1 MATLSGNK
9 IKDTYQSLIK
19 LTDNGNLTTGA
30 KRITDGF
37 GNNSP
42 LFLSTSQI
50 GVGVTP
56 TVQFH
61 ASGDGK
67 FGGNL
72 TVTGNLVVEGSLTTV
87 GTDTLT
93 VKDPLIVLANNN
105 TSTDAVDIGFY
116 GKYSPSSTTLFAGLF
131 RDEGDDKFKLF
142 KSLQVEPT
150 TTVDTSGTG
159 YTKAGL
165 VIGSLEAT
173 TGSFTGN
180 IELEAASGF
189 AQVELGGPSGAIID
203 LKGPFSDDFDLR
215 ILSNTTSGQINA
227 INGQL
232 DITANTNI
240 NLQHQGSTKLQTTS
254 TGITVTGTITGNVT
268 GNLTGNVTGNVTGDV
283 TGDLTG
289 DVTGNLTGD
298 VTGNVSGSS
307 GSTTGNAATATKIA
321 SITNSDIVQLTS
333 SQTLTNKTI
342 DLDNNT
348 VSNIEVDNLKSGVL
362 DTDLSSVSGSD
373 DTLASAKAIKTYV
386 DGQISGEDLDI
397 AGDSGT
403 GSVDLDSQTFTI
415 AGGTNVTT
423 SVSNQTVT
431 INATGAVDGS
441 GTANDVVMW
450 SDSDT
455 LTDAPIAIS
464 GDNATFAGDVNV
476 GGGDLR
482 LDSTAKLFTNED
494 NMTISV
500 EDNNNGTNANI
511 IFKNAA
517 STSLTLAKDLSATF
531 AGNVDI
537 NGSQISVGTNNSRF
551 AENNL
556 RFNSA
561 GGAFIDHTTLGQD
574 FNFRTSVSS
583 ALDTTP
589 LVLNGANAIFA
600 GTIKQ
605 TGKTLT
611 IEAND
616 PEIILKDT
624 DEGTDD
630 KVFRIINV
638 SEELRFTA
646 RTDNNDA
653 NADGGDVL
661 KITRS
666 GNSTFAGSITGT
678 SAQFID
684 TSNPDGGSGT
694 GEGGSVIIEGR
705 RDGTANLLSLRSR
718 DASAPTV
725 ALPNGQ
731 GGILRFQGFD
741 GTDFAQMGGI
751 QVVADGQAVANGDAP
766 SKMNFYTVPDG
777 TETLTVALALDKSQN
792 ATFAGDV
799 EVLSSGAEL
808 IVNDTSNTPKLRL
821 KQNGSTKAII
831 QTSSDDLLFQVPTER
846 MRITSGGNVG
856 IGTTSPNAK
865 LHVDGGGKFEGN
877 VTLTKSVGDTELLIE
892 ADTDNNNENDN
903 PRLHLRQDGGA
914 ISAYFGLNGDV
925 DNTFTG
931 ALANSP
937 HIRATGGIQ
946 FAPSNTL
953 ALTLDTSQNATF
965 AGAVGVGVAGGS
977 NAKLEVVSTSGEVFR
992 ADASGGAFRI
1002 VADQT
1007 GVNTQGVLTHSGNL
1021 KFNGNTT
1028 ISSNTTDG
1036 SDNAQLIIAGGGT
1049 DGDSR
1054 GASVHIS
1061 GNESGNGGLLQ
1072 LRAGS
1077 GSISQIRSYTSGTE
1091 RMRIQSD
1098 GKIAIGTTAATANLE
1113 VGGANSTLR
1122 VGPRYASGGDRD
1134 FVDLI
1139 ANGTDSKVLSNN
1151 ERFHIENNSGHIII
1165 NPSSNVGIGTTSP
1178 SQKLHVVGNIYSVN
1192 SGTDG
1197 GQIRL
1202 ANSGGGSNWYWAAR
1216 TTGLNLGELGAA
1228 DGRIFI
1234 ANGGNVG
1241 IGTTSPNARLESNAN
1256 VTFSTIDTFGQ
1267 IVAKSTSGAL
1277 GMMLNIGVD
1286 DGGDFCFLQSVN
1298 RGVGATP
1305 LVLQRYAGNVG
1316 IGISTIARGPLHVH
1330 EGSTGYS
1337 QVHLTNSSS
1346 GSTSND
1352 GLTLF
1357 TNGND
1362 AGIMQRENSYLLFGT
1377 NDTERMRIDSS
1388 GRVGI
1393 GNTSPGLKL
1402 DVTGD
1407 IRASADVIAFSDRK
1421 LKKNIKTLDGKKVFD
1436 MRGVSFTRIDT
1447 NKESSGVIA
1456 QEIQKIAPELVNET
1470 GDTLGVAYGNLT
1482 GYLIEAIKDLK
1493 QEIEELKKQIK

>member
-254 TGITVTGTITGNVT
+254 TGVTVTGTITGNIT

-342 DLDNNT
+342 DVDNNT

-441 GTANDVVMW
+441 GTANDIVMW

-464 GDNATFAGDVNV
+464 GDNATFAGRVIIGDDAISTDKPGLVV
-476 GGGDLR
+476 GDTTNGGQITIRGLSPTLSFDKTGSNNPKILTDGGLLQIKSGT
-482 LDSTAKLFTNED
+482 LDSEG
-494 NMTISV
+494 SV
-500 EDNNNGTNANI
+500 LM
-511 IFKNAA
+511 
-517 STSLTLAKDLSATF
+517 SLT
-531 AGNVDI
+531 G
-537 NGSQISVGTNNSRF
+537 
-551 AENNL
+551 
-556 RFNSA
+556 SA
-561 GGAFIDHTTLGQD
+561 G
-574 FNFRTSVSS
+574 
-583 ALDTTP
+583 
-589 LVLNGANAIFA
+589 
-600 GTIKQ
+600 
-605 TGKTLT
+605 
-611 IEAND
+611 
-616 PEIILKDT
+616 
-624 DEGTDD
+624 
-630 KVFRIINV
+630 
-638 SEELRFTA
+638 
-646 RTDNNDA
+646 
-653 NADGGDVL
+653 
-661 KITRS
+661 
-666 GNSTFAGSITGT
+666 
-678 SAQFID
+678 
-684 TSNPDGGSGT
+684 
-694 GEGGSVIIEGR
+694 
-705 RDGTANLLSLRSR
+705 
-718 DASAPTV
+718 
-725 ALPNGQ
+725 
-731 GGILRFQGFD
+731 
-741 GTDFAQMGGI
+741 
-751 QVVADGQAVANGDAP
+751 
-766 SKMNFYTVPDG
+766 
-777 TETLTVALALDKSQN
+777 N

-799 EVLSSGAEL
+799 SLGDAKKIKLGAAPDFE
-808 IVNDTSNTPKLRL
+808 IFHNNTSNVNVITSLLSRQMNIQSDTL
-821 KQNGSTKAII
+821 NITNQTASTTYLGFA
-831 QTSSDDLLFQVPTER
+831 
-846 MRITSGGNVG
+846 SGGNATFAGSVG
-856 IGTTSPNAK
+856 IGTTSPLALLDLGATTGQK
-865 LHVDGGGKFEGN
+865 LYVYANSTIRSGFGIDLSG
-877 VTLTKSVGDTELLIE
+877 SSRELSIFH
-892 ADTDNNNENDN
+892 TSSN
-903 PRLHLRQDGGA
+903 G
-914 ISAYFGLNGDV
+914 SNGDIS
-925 DNTFTG
+925 FG
-931 ALANSP
+931 YRLE
-937 HIRATGGIQ
+937 
-946 FAPSNTL
+946 SN
-953 ALTLDTSQNATF
+953 
-965 AGAVGVGVAGGS
+965 GS
-977 NAKLEVVSTSGEVFR
+977 YN
-992 ADASGGAFRI
+992 
-1002 VADQT
+1002 
-1007 GVNTQGVLTHSGNL
+1007 
-1021 KFNGNTT
+1021 
-1028 ISSNTTDG
+1028 
-1036 SDNAQLIIAGGGT
+1036 
-1049 DGDSR
+1049 
-1054 GASVHIS
+1054 
-1061 GNESGNGGLLQ
+1061 
-1072 LRAGS
+1072 
-1077 GSISQIRSYTSGTE
+1077 E
-1091 RMRIQSD
+1091 RMRLTGAGDLTMKGGRIIVRESD
-1098 GKIAIGTTAATANLE
+1098 DGNDAVKITRDADEGYVQLFSSGSQTIEIRGN
-1113 VGGANSTLR
+1113 GNS
-1122 VGPRYASGGDRD
+1122 YFNGGD
-1134 FVDLI
+1134 
-1139 ANGTDSKVLSNN
+1139 
-1151 ERFHIENNSGHIII
+1151 
-1165 NPSSNVGIGTTSP
+1165 VGIGTTSP
-1178 SQKLHVVGNIYSVN
+1178 STKLHIASSASSNLVLKLEQDNASYESWFEAN
-1192 SGTDG
+1192 SQDG
-1197 GQIRL
+1197 GYFRAGISTN
-1202 ANSGGGSNWYWAAR
+1202 ANNFAFFNTDQASYRWFGAGGGNPSMTLTN
-1216 TTGLNLGELGAA
+1216 
-1228 DGRIFI
+1228 GRL
-1234 ANGGNVG
+1234 G
-1241 IGTTSPNARLESNAN
+1241 IGTTSPGDALEIN
-1256 VTFSTIDTFGQ
+1256 
-1267 IVAKSTSGAL
+1267 
-1277 GMMLNIGVD
+1277 
-1286 DGGDFCFLQSVN
+1286 
-1298 RGVGATP
+1298 GATK
-1305 LVLQRYAGNVG
+1305 G
-1316 IGISTIARGPLHVH
+1316 IIINNTA
-1330 EGSTGYS
+1330 ET
-1337 QVHLTNSSS
+1337 
-1346 GSTSND
+1346 
-1352 GLTLF
+1352 
-1357 TNGND
+1357 D
-1362 AGIMQRENSYLLFGT
+1362 AGIMFRDSADPGQQASIKYGSGDNALKFFNST
-1377 NDTERMRIDSS
+1377 SERMRIDSS
-1388 GRVGI
+1388 GRVMINATSQFLPAIAGGTAQETMLTITKTQAARTNLVINNQTNDVNAGAALVLAHHGADYILEGQSTSRGGAFTIHRSSAERFRISSTGNVGI
-1393 GNTSPGLKL
+1393 GTTSPGLKL

-1421 LKKNIKTLDGKKVFD
+1421 LKKNIKTLDGKKVYD